1 MTLRRVGDGEY
12 VEEHGGDYE
21 DFTPGMLIRHWPGRT
36 ITETDNTWLTLL
48 TMNQHPLHFDR
59 AYGEG
64 AEYGRVLVN
73 SGITLCLVGGMTVQA
88 LSARAVANLGWDKVR
103 LKDPVYVGDTLYAES
118 RILHKRLSRSRPGQG
133 IITVETTGRKS
144 SGEPVIV
151 FERSFMVRCRESREQ
166 PPEPAAPQP
175 HEAS

>member
-1 MTLRRVGDGEY
+1 MTLRRVNDNEY

-21 DFTPGMLIRHWPGRT
+21 DFERGMTIRHWPGRT

-59 AYGEG
+59 HYGEH
-64 AEYGRVLVN
+64 AEYGQVLVN

-103 LKDPVYVGDTLYAES
+103 LKEPVYVGDTLYATS
-118 RILHKRLSRSRPGQG
+118 RVLDKRLSRSRHGHG
-133 IITVETTGRKS
+133 IITVETIGTKSTG
-144 SGEPVIV
+144 ETVIV
-151 FERSFMVRCRESREQ
+151 FERSYMVRCR
-166 PPEPAAPQP
+166 AA
-175 HEAS
+175 A